1 MYRRSAGL
9 LLLSATL
16 LHISNAHA
24 LAPVVLYSGTSA
36 HLSHATSVFQI
47 DPTSGKAWVNLFV
60 PQGFHTE
67 ELYELDLYVEGL
79 RYDSTRQQI
88 IYQPDTDTQVICATT
103 KSSGQGWFKRTRI
116 TPTGQCPISTQAVGV
131 STGTALSQTTV
142 PANVVFA
149 PRAVGSNP

>member
-16 LHISNAHA
+16 LHVGNAHA

-47 DPTSGKAWVNLFV
+47 DPASGKAWVNLFV

-67 ELYELDLYVEGL
+67 ELYERDLYVEGL
-79 RYDSTRQQI
+79 RYDSTCLLYTSPSPRDGLLSRM
-88 IYQPDTDTQVICATT
+88 P
-103 KSSGQGWFKRTRI
+103 SS
-116 TPTGQCPISTQAVGV
+116 A
-131 STGTALSQTTV
+131 
-142 PANVVFA
+142 
-149 PRAVGSNP
+149 